1 MNPDITSI
9 IPTETINAGWTIAV
23 QAKWFFAGY
32 FAAMPFM
39 VTALALRIFRKL
51 GSTSPDL

>member
-1 MNPDITSI
+1 MNITDLIPLEAATDIAT
-9 IPTETINAGWTIAV
+9 

-39 VTALALRIFRKL
+39 LIALGIRIFRKL
-51 GSTSPDL
+51 GSSSPEL